1 MTIQNNKVVA
11 MHYSVSDAAGN
22 ELDSSVGGEPLVFI
36 HGSGS
41 LIHGLENALLGK
53 QAGDKFTVEVVAAD
67 AYGERHEELTQ
78 AVPRALFEGMEVAVG
93 MRFRAAGPDGREQSV
108 IVLDVTDDEVVV
120 DGNHPL
126 SGIDLTFAVEVL
138 LVRDATDD
146 ELAHGHAHGIDG
158 HSGHGHD

>member
-1 MTIQNNKVVA
+1 MTIQSDKVVA

-22 ELDSSVGGEPLVFI
+22 ELDSSFGGEPLVFI

-41 LIHGLENALLGK
+41 LIIGLENALVGK
-53 QAGDKFTVEVVAAD
+53 QAGDKFAVEVQAAE
-67 AYGERHEELTQ
+67 AYGDRHEELTQ
-78 AVPRALFEGMEVAVG
+78 AVPRNLFEGMEVEVG

-108 IVLDVTDDEVVV
+108 IVLDVTEDEVVV

-126 SGIDLTFAVEVL
+126 SGIDLTFAVEIL
-138 LVRDATDD
+138 LVRDATED

-158 HSGHGHD
+158 HSGHGH

>member
-1 MTIQNNKVVA
+1 MTIQSDKVVA

-22 ELDSSVGGEPLVFI
+22 ELDSSFGGEPLVFI

-41 LIHGLENALLGK
+41 LIIGLENALVGK
-53 QAGDKFTVEVVAAD
+53 QAGDKFAVEVPAAE
-67 AYGERHEELTQ
+67 AYGDRHEELTQ
-78 AVPRALFEGMEVAVG
+78 AVPRNLFEGMEVEVG

-108 IVLDVTDDEVVV
+108 IVLDVTEDEVVV

-126 SGIDLTFAVEVL
+126 SGIDLTFSVEIL
-138 LVRDATDD
+138 QVRDATED

-158 HSGHGHD
+158 NSGH